1 MMKLKVVFYLILFTL
16 PTIVG
21 FSQVFGPANVTAG
34 QTHTYSYM
42 DDVIYAQPI
51 WTTSLGSV
59 INTWHSGITYYVS
72 ITWNVSGSG
81 SVAFQDGFN
90 QLGSLPV
97 TVAPGAPAPPSVNNG
112 STCGPGTVTLSG
124 TPTSGC
130 TLRWFNAPT
139 RGTYLGEG
147 NTFTTPF
154 ISVTTTYYAASY
166 NPNTAQF
173 SSRVAATANVIS
185 VPTSSASATNN
196 SRCGTGTITLS
207 GTPGADANN
216 LRWYTAAT
224 GGSLVN
230 LGLTYGTTLSTTTT
244 YYIVGYQTSTG
255 CESNAPRVPVVAT
268 INSEPGLPAGVSQSI
283 CGSGTVTLTGTS
295 GSNGNAVR
303 WYSASTGGSLL
314 ATSSSY
320 TTPNLSA
327 TTTYY
332 ISSYNTSTLC
342 ESISRVGIV
351 VTVNPIPSS
360 PTGGSGSVCGS
371 GAINLSGVPGP
382 NSNTLRWY
390 AAAIGGSPLA
400 TATSYTTPSLSA
412 STTYYI
418 SSYNSTT
425 LCESTAARVAITA
438 TVNPVPASPSGTPA
452 SRCGTGTITLTATPG
467 ANGNTVRWY
476 AASTGGSPLAT
487 ATSYTTPSLSA
498 TTTYYI
504 SSYNSTTLCES
515 TAARIAITA
524 SVNSVPGSPSGTSSS
539 RCGVGTLTLTATTGA
554 NGNTVRWYA
563 AATGGSPLATTTSY
577 TTPSLSITT
586 TYYISSYNST
596 TLCESTT
603 ARVAVTATIKPIP
616 ASPTANGANR
626 CGPGTL
632 TLAATSGANGNTVR
646 WYSAATGGSPLTT
659 ATNYTTPNLSATTT
673 YYISSYNSITL
684 CESTTARVA
693 VTATVNSIPTAPGY
707 TGHAR
712 FGTGP
717 LTLTGTGTPAGGTY
731 KWYNSANVYQST
743 GTSYTTGS
751 VSANTNNYMYMKA
764 ASSSGCESTSTAI
777 NILVYSQPVVSAPQ
791 SYVVKESNVTM
802 TAGAGYET
810 YSWKNAANTVVATT
824 QSFTTN
830 VPSTYTVT
838 VTKTGAIGVSNPFVL
853 SASQFSGMNKNYIVT
868 NTTQIGGLTDANTLQ
883 NLSAEKVAQ
892 QVAYF
897 DGLGRPTQTIS
908 TQGSVSKTDLVAPV
922 VYDDF
927 GRETKKYLP
936 VVTGHT
942 GRYKDGLLDAA
953 GNYLV
958 NTYNNPAD
966 KIADDTRPFSETLF
980 EASPLNRPDKE
991 YGAGLSWGPTAGGA
1005 NKFIQHAY
1013 LINSHS
1019 TASSATQEK
1028 VIAWNVSVANLP
1040 VRATPVAGYV
1050 VTGGY
1055 YASGQLQ
1062 IKSTKDEEGNEVRE
1076 YTDKLGRV
1084 ILKKVQA
1091 AVSNDLNNVTQ
1102 WALTYYVYDDLVN
1115 LRLVLPPELSK
1126 LIHTN
1131 ADTYVVTATD
1141 LNNWAFQYK
1150 YDGRKRMIEK
1160 QVPGAGAVYI
1170 VYDNRDRLVLTQD
1183 ANQRALATKYWSFT
1197 KYDELNRPIMT
1208 GIKDTSVVLTQTQMQ
1223 AVVNAHFAKAAS
1235 RWGETYVG
1243 NVAGNV
1249 HEYTNKAYPVR
1260 TGSTTTEIDPNKYLS
1275 VTYYDNYSFRSLWYG
1290 TYTYL
1295 NESLSEVAN
1304 GITYQQPATENLRV
1318 IGQVTGTKTKV
1329 LDGGVTGGYTWL
1341 KSVSY
1346 YDDKYRIVQTLSD
1359 NYKGGTDRVT
1369 NVIDFVGKVL
1379 KSKSIHTESDVAWR
1393 DVVSV
1398 RQEGNKLISV
1408 AGPPQWGFGCA
1419 SLQQL
1424 AAGQD
1429 GWFEFTVTETTT
1441 SKLIGF
1447 NDSNSGGTSPHDLN
1461 YAFQLYYATLYIQ
1474 ENANVKGTLT
1484 GLIPGDILRMERVG
1498 TIISFKRNGIPITTS
1513 ALTPSTTALF
1523 LDNSFHIAGNTIADV
1538 RASFATTTKTTTRR
1552 FEYDHAGRL
1561 LKTWHKLDTQPE
1573 ILLALNE
1580 YNDLGQL
1587 VDKKIHSTVS
1597 TGANAKQSVDY
1608 RYNIRGWLTSMN
1620 DASLANTVTT
1630 NDDSGDLFGMN
1641 LEYNKT
1647 DLGLGN
1653 TPLFN
1658 GNISAMTWSNNLGL
1672 GTTKQNGYAYSYD
1685 KLNRI
1690 KTSVFKE
1697 KNTAWSTPANNALQE
1712 TGFNY
1717 DLNGNITTLQRNDR
1731 RASGWMD
1738 NLAYTYIGNQLVRVI
1753 DTGDDFAGFI
1763 DGNSNANNDY
1773 TYDVNGNL
1781 TRDLNKGIGTSLT
1794 DPTNIITYNY
1804 LNLPE
1809 TVTKGGN
1816 SIRYIYDASGRK
1828 LSQVTTFGSKQKQT
1842 DYVGEYQ
1849 YENDVLQFVSH
1860 EEGRIAIANI
1870 KTIVN
1875 HTGDA
1880 LTNLTAATATLA
1892 NVTQNGNTYVRATA
1906 NGTSTRQGIFPIGGT
1921 LAVQTG
1927 EQYRIRAKGYRPGPF
1942 AVYIS
1947 IRTNNTDLNWPGAQL
1962 ANSLVTEAYSEQ
1974 VITIPPGHTTL
1985 EVGVVWDNVG
1995 AGQQFFLNDF
2005 EITKLTTNTTPEYQ
2019 YNLKDHLG
2027 NVRLSFTSKV
2037 DVEATTA
2044 TLENANIN
2052 VEQSQFLR
2060 YENAKRINAS
2070 IFDRTN
2076 GSAPTTTTGYS
2087 ERLNGSANEKYG
2099 LAKSIS
2105 VMPGDVINTEVYA
2118 KYVDPVTSN
2127 WTAALNSL
2135 MGQIAAN
2142 TAGVVVDGASYGS
2155 STASFP
2161 SGFIGLQNTSNTGA
2175 PRAYLNWLIFD
2186 RNYVFITGGFKQ
2198 IGTVAKEAGTDVPH
2212 ELIASPT
2219 INITQPGYV
2228 YIYLSNENPTPV
2240 EVYFDDFKVTHTKS
2254 PVIQTDDYYAFG
2266 LAFNSYRRENTTPNQ
2281 YLYNSME
2288 LQDELNLV
2296 LYDYLARKYDP
2307 MIGRFTTIDPH
2318 SENYLSWAPFNYVAN
2333 NPIILTDPTGMDW
2346 YQDEK
2351 GNTMWK
2357 KGSDE
2362 IEGYKNIGENYSYR
2376 QGDVT
2381 YSYQQSELATLEEH
2395 VLEPGDW
2402 KTSQTTNADGSK
2414 KQCYT
2419 SAKEMVSASGAETLG
2434 GQVNGILTGTES
2446 KTKEGHKVTAT
2457 EDAKKGVDYVNSQV
2471 DQGKSVAVGVDY
2483 AYGKGINDKSTDHW
2497 VAISSRVTDLKSGT
2511 VSFNFYDPGTSRAAH
2526 GRSGNFSVNSKG
2538 LMAGAGKISGSPGYT
2553 VTQVR
2558 KNK

>member
-21 FSQVFGPANVTAG
+21 FSQVSGPANVTAG

-283 CGSGTVTLTGTS
+283 CGSGTVTLTATS

-400 TATSYTTPSLSA
+400 TSTSYTTPSLSA
-412 STTYYI
+412 TTTYYI

-563 AATGGSPLATTTSY
+563 AAAGGSPLATTTSY
-577 TTPSLSITT
+577 TTPSLSATT

-603 ARVAVTATIKPIP
+603 ARVAIIATVNPMP
-616 ASPTANGANR
+616 TSPTASGASR

-632 TLAATSGANGNTVR
+632 TLTATSGANGNTVR

-659 ATNYTTPNLSATTT
+659 ATSYTTPSLSATTI

-693 VTATVNSIPTAPGY
+693 VTATVNSIPMAPGY

-883 NLSAEKVAQ
+883 NLSAEKVSQ

-966 KIADDTRPFSETLF
+966 KIADDTRPFSETMF

-1040 VRATPVAGYV
+1040 VRATPVTDYV

-1102 WALTYYVYDDLVN
+1102 WALTYYVYDDLGN

-1160 QVPGAGAVYI
+1160 QVPGAGAVYM

-1223 AVVNAHFAKAAS
+1223 AVVNLHFAKAAS

-1249 HEYTNKAYPVR
+1249 HGYTNKAYPVR

-1295 NESLSEVAN
+1295 NESLSEIAN

-1318 IGQVTGTKTKV
+1318 IGQVTGSKTKV
-1329 LDGGVTGGYTWL
+1329 LDGGVTGGFTWL

-1346 YDDKYRIVQTLSD
+1346 YDDKYRVVQTLSD

-1379 KSKSIHTESDVAWR
+1379 KSKSTHIEEDVSWR
-1393 DVVSV
+1393 DVVSLKI
-1398 RQEGNKLISV
+1398 EGNKLTPLV
-1408 AGPPQWGFGCA
+1408 NPGAGAA

-1424 AAGQD
+1424 AAGQN
-1429 GWFEFTVTETTT
+1429 GWIEALVTDNSGTASRYIGLSDSNPNTLTT
-1441 SKLIGF
+1441 SIDYAYHLASTNLVVYENGVYRGTVYTTLKPGDVVGIERL
-1447 NDSNSGGTSPHDLN
+1447 GTSIRYKLN
-1461 YAFQLYYATLYIQ
+1461 GSLMYTSTVPSTTLLMVD
-1474 ENANVKGTLT
+1474 A
-1484 GLIPGDILRMERVG
+1484 
-1498 TIISFKRNGIPITTS
+1498 SITTS
-1513 ALTPSTTALF
+1513 S
-1523 LDNSFHIAGNTIADV
+1523 IAGV
-1538 RASFATTTKTTTRR
+1538 RASFATTTRTTTRR

-1580 YNDLGQL
+1580 YNELGQL
-1587 VDKKIHSTVS
+1587 VDKKLHSTVS

-1630 NDDSGDLFGMN
+1630 NDDTGDLFGMN

-1658 GNISAMTWSNNLGL
+1658 GNISAMAWSNNLGL
-1672 GTTKQNGYAYSYD
+1672 GTTKQNGYTYSYD

-1697 KNTAWSTPANNALQE
+1697 KNTAWSTPANYALQE

-1717 DLNGNITTLQRNDR
+1717 DLNGNISSLQRNDR
-1731 RASGWMD
+1731 RSSGWMD
-1738 NLAYTYIGNQLVRVI
+1738 NLAYTYTGNKLLRVT
-1753 DTGDDFAGFI
+1753 DAGDDHLGFVDGTNTGD
-1763 DGNSNANNDY
+1763 DY
-1773 TYDVNGNL
+1773 TYDANGNMI
-1781 TRDLNKGIGTSLT
+1781 TDLNKGISTA
-1794 DPTNIITYNY
+1794 ITYNY

-1809 TVTKGGN
+1809 VVTKGGN
-1816 SIRYIYDASGRK
+1816 SIRYIYDAGGRK
-1828 LSQVTTFGSKQKQT
+1828 LAQVTSFSGQQKQV
-1842 DYVGEYQ
+1842 DYAGEFQ
-1849 YENDVLQFVSH
+1849 YENDALQFISH
-1860 EEGRIAIANI
+1860 EEGRIAIANN
-1870 KTIVN
+1870 KTIVM
-1875 HTGDA
+1875 HSGDA
-1880 LTNLTAATATLA
+1880 VAGITAATSTLA
-1892 NVTQNGNTYVRATA
+1892 PVTQNSGQTYIRATA
-1906 NGTSTRQGIFPIGGT
+1906 VGSTTKQGMFPIGGT
-1921 LAVQTG
+1921 LAVQAG
-1927 EQYRIRAKGYRPGPF
+1927 ERYRIRAKGYRT
-1942 AVYIS
+1942 ANNLNQVHLY
-1947 IRTNNTDLNWPGAQL
+1947 IRTNSTDLNWPGAQL
-1962 ANSLVTEAYSEQ
+1962 PKSDVNATNESYVEQ
-1974 VITIPPGHTTL
+1974 VITIPAGHTTL
-1985 EVGVVWDNVG
+1985 QAGVVWSTVA
-1995 AGQQFFLNDF
+1995 AGEQFFLNDF

-2044 TLENANIN
+2044 TLENANMN

-2060 YENAKRINAS
+2060 YDNAKRINAS

-2127 WTAALNSL
+2127 WTAALNTL

-2142 TAGVVVDGASYGS
+2142 TAGVVVDGASYGM

-2186 RNYVFITGGFKQ
+2186 RNFVFITGGFKQ

-2219 INITQPGYV
+2219 ITITQPGYV

-2254 PVIQTDDYYAFG
+2254 PVIQTDDYYPFG
-2266 LAFNSYRRENTTPNQ
+2266 LTYNSYHRENSVSNQ
-2281 YLYNSME
+2281 NLYNGKE
-2288 LQDELNLV
+2288 KQDELDLGWM
-2296 LYDYLARKYDP
+2296 DYGARMYLP
-2307 MIGRFTTIDPH
+2307 EIGRWGIIDPKTEKFFDISPYVYALNNPARFIDPNGEEPIDPKKFMAVAKKMASEISGTNAQCSDGIRRLMYELTGSKELYASPESKSADAFTDPQGNVDGSQANNQIEYIEN
-2318 SENYLSWAPFNYVAN
+2318 SENFEVTDIDGAISAVDAGSLVFSTYKNPKWGGKGDLGNSGHMNVLLPGEKFAGEWDGEKRDLPTVFDTGVNKRWPSDGTPRNKQKLSNAY
-2333 NPIILTDPTGMDW
+2333 
-2346 YQDEK
+2346 
-2351 GNTMWK
+2351 
-2357 KGSDE
+2357 GSD
-2362 IEGYKNIGENYSYR
+2362 K
-2376 QGDVT
+2376 QGDIVF
-2381 YSYQQSELATLEEH
+2381 YIY
-2395 VLEPGDW
+2395 V
-2402 KTSQTTNADGSK
+2402 GSSVK
-2414 KQCYT
+2414 DNSTK
-2419 SAKEMVSASGAETLG
+2419 ASN
-2434 GQVNGILTGTES
+2434 QTES
-2446 KTKEGHKVTAT
+2446 TNFVQWILNQLLGN
-2457 EDAKKGVDYVNSQV
+2457 G
-2471 DQGKSVAVGVDY
+2471 
-2483 AYGKGINDKSTDHW
+2483 DK
-2497 VAISSRVTDLKSGT
+2497 
-2511 VSFNFYDPGTSRAAH
+2511 
-2526 GRSGNFSVNSKG
+2526 
-2538 LMAGAGKISGSPGYT
+2538 
-2553 VTQVR
+2553 
-2558 KNK
+2558 